1 MAKRAN
7 PYMEDYI
14 PQSKVHVG
22 LKQFNNNEYRL
33 KDVYEKTLDKLYKGA
48 KKVTSSDIVNACDT
62 QTIRKDKMKQLFL
75 GKDGSLLHS
84 GNIVENKPEAKLC
97 SCGGN
102 SEGQCSYCEKAL
114 CVNCQHSC
122 SLCSLTHCSQCML
135 MGSESSEVCVSCY
148 G

>member
-84 GNIVENKPEAKLC
+84 GNIV
-97 SCGGN
+97 
-102 SEGQCSYCEKAL
+102 
-114 CVNCQHSC
+114 
-122 SLCSLTHCSQCML
+122 
-135 MGSESSEVCVSCY
+135 
-148 G
+148 